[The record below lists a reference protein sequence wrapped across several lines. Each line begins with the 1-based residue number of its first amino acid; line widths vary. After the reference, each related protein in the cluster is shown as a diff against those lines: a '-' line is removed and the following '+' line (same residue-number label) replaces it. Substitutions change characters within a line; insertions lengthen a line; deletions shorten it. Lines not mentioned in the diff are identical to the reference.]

1 MSKANP
7 KAPKKTVGLIILD
20 GFGYSETSQSNAI
33 AEAHTP
39 TWDRLWSTYP
49 HALVHTSGMAVGLP
63 EGQMGNSEVG
73 HMNLGAGRIVY
84 QNFTRIS
91 KEIAEGLFQQNPQL
105 CAAIDAAKAS
115 GGRVHVLGLL
125 SPGGVH
131 SHEDH
136 LKAAVSL
143 AAAHGVDVCVHAFL
157 DGRDMPP
164 RSAEASLRSMQVHC
178 QQLGVTGLVSMIGRY
193 FAMDRDQRWDRIQV
207 AYDLL
212 TQGLAEHV
220 ATDPVAALHAAYSAG
235 KDDEFVPAT
244 AIRTE
249 PDAAAHAL
257 ADGDAVLFMNF
268 RPDRAR
274 QLTQALVAP
283 NCKELTRTVRPQL
296 AQFVML
302 TEFAQGLPAAC
313 AYPPEPLTNTL
324 GAYLAEQGK
333 TQLRIAE
340 TEKYAHV
347 TFFFNGGEEAPVA
360 GEQRLMIPSPS
371 VATYDLQ
378 PEMSAPEVTQ
388 KLCAAI
394 RSGEFDVVIC
404 NYANGDMVGHTGN
417 MLATQKAVE
426 ALDAAL
432 AEVTTAML
440 EVGGEL
446 LITADHGNAELMV
459 DPDTGAPVTSHTVFP
474 VPLIYVSQAPRG
486 QLKDG
491 RLCDVAPTLLHLL
504 NMAQPAE
511 MTGDNLLA

>member
-1 MSKANP
+1 MSEVKP
-7 KAPKKTVGLIILD
+7 HAPKKTVGLIILD

-33 AEAHTP
+33 AEANTP
-39 TWDRLWSTYP
+39 TWDRLWQTYP
-49 HALVHTSGMAVGLP
+49 HALIHTSGLAVGLP

-91 KEIAEGLFQQNPQL
+91 KDIESGEFQNNHVL
-105 CAAIDAAKAS
+105 CAAIDAARQA

-136 LKAAVSL
+136 LLAAVSL
-143 AAAHGVDVCVHAFL
+143 AAGRGVDVCVHAFL

-164 RSAEASLRSMQVHC
+164 KSAQASLERMQAHC
-178 QQLGVTGLVSMIGRY
+178 AQLGVTGLASMIGRY
-193 FAMDRDQRWDRIQV
+193 YAMDRDQRWDRIQS

-212 TQGLAEHV
+212 TQGLAEHISS
-220 ATDPVAALHAAYSAG
+220 DPVAALHHAYAQG

-244 AIRTE
+244 SIRASADT
-249 PDAAAHAL
+249 AASVL
-257 ADGDAVLFMNF
+257 AEGDTVLFMNF

-274 QLTQALVAP
+274 QLMQALVEP
-283 NCKELTRTVRPQL
+283 EFTVMQRAVWPQL
-296 AQFVML
+296 AECVML
-302 TEFAQGLPAAC
+302 TEYEAHLPALC
-313 AYPPEPLTNTL
+313 AYPPAPLTNTL
-324 GAYLAEQGK
+324 GAYLAQNGK

-347 TFFFNGGEEAPVA
+347 TFFFNGGEEAAVA
-360 GEQRLMIPSPS
+360 GEQRIMIPSPQ
-371 VATYDLQ
+371 VATYDQ
-378 PEMSAPEVTQ
+378 KPEMSAPEVTE
-388 KLCAAI
+388 KLSAAI
-394 RSGEFDVVIC
+394 RSGEFDLVVC

-417 MLATQKAVE
+417 MAATQKAVE

-432 AEVTTAML
+432 AEVTDAIL
-440 EVGGEL
+440 AVGGEL

-459 DPDTGAPVTSHTVFP
+459 DPETGAPVTSHTVFP
-474 VPLIYVSQAPRG
+474 VPLIYVSAQPNG

-491 RLCDVAPTLLHLL
+491 RLCDIAPTILHLL
-504 NMAQPAE
+504 QLPQPTE
-511 MTGDNLLA
+511 MTGENLLV